1 MPVDWSRY
9 PKDWKRIREAI
20 LTRSGGQSGVA
31 ALMASGQ
38 QEDVTPKHLRVG
50 VNSAL
55 VNHHAIATLLIEKG
69 IITHEEYFEA
79 LAKSAEAERK
89 RYEAAVRNK
98 LGKEVTLL

>member
-1 MPVDWSRY
+1 MSDYKPTQRDLHNIQEYERNMHGV
-9 PKDWKRIREAI
+9 
-20 LTRSGGQSGVA
+20 QSGVA

-38 QEDVTPKHLRVG
+38 QEDMTPKHLRVG

-69 IITHEEYFEA
+69 VITHEEYFEA
-79 LAKSAEAERK
+79 LAKSAESERK
-89 RYEAAVRNK
+89 RYEVAVRNK